1 MNRRA
6 NGFGSLIFK
15 GEGRPWLARWV
26 YKGQVYYR
34 TTGEP
39 DKKKAL
45 KKLEYITRP
54 YREKRAIDVERNL
67 LNRIRSLQENVSK
80 EKLLITD
87 LWTVFAKKLKND
99 DVTGSTEKCYEGFVN
114 VMVDWMKKRV
124 KHVNDI
130 TQKIAEEYLEHL
142 ASTVGATTYNIRLV
156 LFKRIWKALSNDYMM
171 DADVWEN
178 FKKKKVA
185 KTSRRTVN
193 NFEIGKVLAKADTFD
208 MKLLLTIG
216 IYTGLRISDC
226 ALLKWCDVDIEHKI
240 IRTIPIKTRKH
251 MDAPVEI
258 PIHPTLLKM
267 LEDALYELS
276 AAKLDFGD
284 RTFVIR
290 TGEQGAIL
298 FHNAVRN
305 SLSGW
310 QEFQINAD
318 QLGMLT
324 KTSSPLHKNS
334 MAATGM
340 QFTEFSAPNGV
351 TVKLEVDSFYDD
363 PVRNKVLDSNGHPL
377 MSSRFDIM
385 YIGTTDQPNIFKC
398 AIKGNPEFRGFQ
410 WGPFANPFTGET
422 NNTSASF
429 DEDAAVMH
437 RKTTLGV
444 CILDPTRT
452 MSLIPA
458 ALEG

>member
-1 MNRRA
+1 MPRRA
-6 NGFGSLIFK
+6 NGFGSLINK
-15 GEGRPWLARWV
+15 GEGRAWLARWV
-26 YKGQVYYR
+26 YKGEVFYR
-34 TTGEP
+34 TTGET

-99 DVTGSTEKCYEGFVN
+99 DVTDSTEKCYEGFVS
-114 VMVDWMKKRV
+114 VMVEWMKKRV
-124 KHVNDI
+124 KYVNDI

-171 DADVWEN
+171 EADVWEN

-267 LEDALYELS
+267 LEDAKHDSEYVSES
-276 AAKLDFGD
+276 
-284 RTFVIR
+284 
-290 TGEQGAIL
+290 
-298 FHNAVRN
+298 NATAYN
-305 SLSGW
+305 NGHLSG
-310 QEFQINAD
+310 QVVDLFKKCGIQTSKKVDGKTKIVCGFHSLRHTFISMAINS
-318 QLGMLT
+318 GM
-324 KTSSPLHKNS
+324 SPLLVQKIVGHSAVN
-334 MAATGM
+334 M
-340 QFTEFSAPNGV
+340 TEHYFHENMDKMTEG
-351 TVKLEVDSFYDD
+351 
-363 PVRNKVLDSNGHPL
+363 
-377 MSSRFDIM
+377 I
-385 YIGTTDQPNIFKC
+385 
-398 AIKGNPEFRGFQ
+398 
-410 WGPFANPFTGET
+410 
-422 NNTSASF
+422 NTLP
-429 DEDAAVMH
+429 DVM
-437 RKTTLGV
+437 
-444 CILDPTRT
+444 
-452 MSLIPA
+452 
-458 ALEG
+458 

>member
-1 MNRRA
+1 MPRRA
-6 NGFGSLIFK
+6 NGFGSLINK
-15 GEGRPWLARWV
+15 GEGRAWLARWV
-26 YKGQVYYR
+26 YKGEVFYR
-34 TTGEP
+34 TTGET

-99 DVTGSTEKCYEGFVN
+99 DVTDSTEKCYEGFVS
-114 VMVDWMKKRV
+114 VMVEWMKKRV
-124 KHVNDI
+124 KYVNDI

-171 DADVWEN
+171 EADVWEN

-267 LEDALYELS
+267 LEDAKHDSEYVSES
-276 AAKLDFGD
+276 
-284 RTFVIR
+284 
-290 TGEQGAIL
+290 
-298 FHNAVRN
+298 NATAYN
-305 SLSGW
+305 NGHLSG
-310 QEFQINAD
+310 QVVDLFKKCGIQTSKKVDGKTKIVCGFHSLRHTFISMAINS
-318 QLGMLT
+318 GM
-324 KTSSPLHKNS
+324 SPLLVQKIVGHSAVNMTEHYFHENMDKMTEGIN
-334 MAATGM
+334 TLPDVM
-340 QFTEFSAPNGV
+340 QFIENS
-351 TVKLEVDSFYDD
+351 
-363 PVRNKVLDSNGHPL
+363 
-377 MSSRFDIM
+377 
-385 YIGTTDQPNIFKC
+385 
-398 AIKGNPEFRGFQ
+398 
-410 WGPFANPFTGET
+410 
-422 NNTSASF
+422 
-429 DEDAAVMH
+429 
-437 RKTTLGV
+437 
-444 CILDPTRT
+444 
-452 MSLIPA
+452 
-458 ALEG
+458 

>member
-1 MNRRA
+1 MNRRP

-67 LNRIRSLQENVSK
+67 LNRIQSLQENVSK

-267 LEDALYELS
+267 LEDAKHDSEYVSES
-276 AAKLDFGD
+276 
-284 RTFVIR
+284 
-290 TGEQGAIL
+290 
-298 FHNAVRN
+298 NATAYN
-305 SLSGW
+305 NGHLSG
-310 QEFQINAD
+310 QVVDLFKKCGIQTSKKVDGKTKIVCGFHSLRHTFISMAINS
-318 QLGMLT
+318 GM
-324 KTSSPLHKNS
+324 SPLLVQKIVGHSAVNMTEHYFHENMDKMTEGIN
-334 MAATGM
+334 TLPDVM
-340 QFTEFSAPNGV
+340 QFIENS
-351 TVKLEVDSFYDD
+351 
-363 PVRNKVLDSNGHPL
+363 
-377 MSSRFDIM
+377 
-385 YIGTTDQPNIFKC
+385 
-398 AIKGNPEFRGFQ
+398 
-410 WGPFANPFTGET
+410 
-422 NNTSASF
+422 
-429 DEDAAVMH
+429 
-437 RKTTLGV
+437 
-444 CILDPTRT
+444 
-452 MSLIPA
+452 
-458 ALEG
+458 

>member
-1 MNRRA
+1 MPRRA
-6 NGFGSLIFK
+6 NGFGSLINK
-15 GEGRPWLARWV
+15 GEGRAWLARWV
-26 YKGQVYYR
+26 YKGEVFYR
-34 TTGEP
+34 TTGET

-99 DVTGSTEKCYEGFVN
+99 DVTDSTEKCYEGFVS

-124 KHVNDI
+124 KYVNDI

-240 IRTIPIKTRKH
+240 ICTIPIKTRKH

-267 LEDALYELS
+267 LEDAKHDSEYVSES
-276 AAKLDFGD
+276 
-284 RTFVIR
+284 
-290 TGEQGAIL
+290 
-298 FHNAVRN
+298 NAN
-305 SLSGW
+305 AYNNGHLSG
-310 QEFQINAD
+310 QVVDLFKKCGIQTSKKVDGKTKIVCGFHSLRHTFISMAINS
-318 QLGMLT
+318 GM
-324 KTSSPLHKNS
+324 SPLLVQKIVGHSAVN
-334 MAATGM
+334 M
-340 QFTEFSAPNGV
+340 TEHYFHENMDKMTEG
-351 TVKLEVDSFYDD
+351 
-363 PVRNKVLDSNGHPL
+363 
-377 MSSRFDIM
+377 I
-385 YIGTTDQPNIFKC
+385 
-398 AIKGNPEFRGFQ
+398 
-410 WGPFANPFTGET
+410 
-422 NNTSASF
+422 NTLP
-429 DEDAAVMH
+429 DVM
-437 RKTTLGV
+437 
-444 CILDPTRT
+444 
-452 MSLIPA
+452 
-458 ALEG
+458 

>member
-1 MNRRA
+1 MPRRA
-6 NGFGSLIFK
+6 NGFGSLINK
-15 GEGRPWLARWV
+15 GEGRAWLARWV
-26 YKGQVYYR
+26 YKGEVFYR
-34 TTGEP
+34 TTGET

-54 YREKRAIDVERNL
+54 YRERRAIDVERNL

-99 DVTGSTEKCYEGFVN
+99 DVTDSTEKCYEGFVN

-208 MKLLLTIG
+208 MRLLLTIG

-258 PIHPTLLKM
+258 PIHPTLMKM
-267 LEDALYELS
+267 LKE
-276 AAKLDFGD
+276 AKHESEH
-284 RTFVIR
+284 VS
-290 TGEQGAIL
+290 EA
-298 FHNAVRN
+298 NAEAYMN
-305 SLSGW
+305 GHLSG
-310 QEFQINAD
+310 QVVALFKNCGITTSKKVDGKTKLICSFHSLRHTFISNAINSN
-318 QLGMLT
+318 MN
-324 KTSSPLHKNS
+324 PLLVQRIVGHSAVS
-334 MAATGM
+334 M
-340 QFTEFSAPNGV
+340 TES
-351 TVKLEVDSFYDD
+351 YYH
-363 PVRNKVLDSNGHPL
+363 SNQDKMREGIESLP
-377 MSSRFDIM
+377 D
-385 YIGTTDQPNIFKC
+385 
-398 AIKGNPEFRGFQ
+398 
-410 WGPFANPFTGET
+410 
-422 NNTSASF
+422 
-429 DEDAAVMH
+429 VM
-437 RKTTLGV
+437 
-444 CILDPTRT
+444 
-452 MSLIPA
+452 
-458 ALEG
+458 

>member
-1 MNRRA
+1 MNRRP

-87 LWTVFAKKLKND
+87 LWAVFAKKLKND

-267 LEDALYELS
+267 LEDAKHDSEYVSES
-276 AAKLDFGD
+276 
-284 RTFVIR
+284 
-290 TGEQGAIL
+290 
-298 FHNAVRN
+298 NATAYN
-305 SLSGW
+305 NGHLSG
-310 QEFQINAD
+310 QVVDLFKKCGIQTSKKVDGKTKIVCGFHSLRHTFISMAINS
-318 QLGMLT
+318 GM
-324 KTSSPLHKNS
+324 SPLLVQKIVGHSAVNMTEHYFHENMDKMTEGIN
-334 MAATGM
+334 TLPDVM
-340 QFTEFSAPNGV
+340 QFIENS
-351 TVKLEVDSFYDD
+351 
-363 PVRNKVLDSNGHPL
+363 
-377 MSSRFDIM
+377 
-385 YIGTTDQPNIFKC
+385 
-398 AIKGNPEFRGFQ
+398 
-410 WGPFANPFTGET
+410 
-422 NNTSASF
+422 
-429 DEDAAVMH
+429 
-437 RKTTLGV
+437 
-444 CILDPTRT
+444 
-452 MSLIPA
+452 
-458 ALEG
+458 

>member
-1 MNRRA
+1 MPRRA
-6 NGFGSLIFK
+6 NGFGSLINK
-15 GEGRPWLARWV
+15 GEGRAWLARWV
-26 YKGQVYYR
+26 YKGEVFYR
-34 TTGEP
+34 TTGET

-99 DVTGSTEKCYEGFVN
+99 DVTDSTEKCYEGFVS
-114 VMVDWMKKRV
+114 VMVEWMKKRV
-124 KHVNDI
+124 KYVNDI

-171 DADVWEN
+171 EADVWEN

-258 PIHPTLLKM
+258 PIHPTLMKM
-267 LEDALYELS
+267 LEDAKHDSEYVSES
-276 AAKLDFGD
+276 
-284 RTFVIR
+284 
-290 TGEQGAIL
+290 
-298 FHNAVRN
+298 NAT
-305 SLSGW
+305 
-310 QEFQINAD
+310 A
-318 QLGMLT
+318 
-324 KTSSPLHKNS
+324 
-334 MAATGM
+334 
-340 QFTEFSAPNGV
+340 
-351 TVKLEVDSFYDD
+351 Y
-363 PVRNKVLDSNGHPL
+363 SNGHLSGQVVDLFKKCGIQTSKKVDGKTKLICSFHSLRHTFISNAINSNMNPL
-377 MSSRFDIM
+377 LVQRIV
-385 YIGTTDQPNIFKC
+385 GH
-398 AIKGNPEFRGFQ
+398 
-410 WGPFANPFTGET
+410 
-422 NNTSASF
+422 SAVSMTESYYHSNQ
-429 DEDAAVMH
+429 DKMREGIESLPDVM
-437 RKTTLGV
+437 
-444 CILDPTRT
+444 
-452 MSLIPA
+452 
-458 ALEG
+458 

>member
-1 MNRRA
+1 MNRRP
-6 NGFGSLIFK
+6 NGFGSLICK
-15 GEGRPWLARWV
+15 GEGRAWLARWV
-26 YKGQVYYR
+26 YKGEVFYR
-34 TTGEP
+34 TTGEI

-208 MKLLLTIG
+208 MKMLLTIG

-267 LEDALYELS
+267 LEDAKHDSEYVSES
-276 AAKLDFGD
+276 NAAAYNNG
-284 RTFVIR
+284 
-290 TGEQGAIL
+290 
-298 FHNAVRN
+298 H
-305 SLSGW
+305 LSG
-310 QEFQINAD
+310 QVVDLFKKCGIQTSKKVDGKTKIVCGFHSLRHTFISMAINS
-318 QLGMLT
+318 GM
-324 KTSSPLHKNS
+324 SPLLVQKIVGHSAVN
-334 MAATGM
+334 M
-340 QFTEFSAPNGV
+340 TEHYFHENMDKMTEG
-351 TVKLEVDSFYDD
+351 
-363 PVRNKVLDSNGHPL
+363 
-377 MSSRFDIM
+377 I
-385 YIGTTDQPNIFKC
+385 
-398 AIKGNPEFRGFQ
+398 
-410 WGPFANPFTGET
+410 
-422 NNTSASF
+422 NTLP
-429 DEDAAVMH
+429 DVM
-437 RKTTLGV
+437 
-444 CILDPTRT
+444 
-452 MSLIPA
+452 
-458 ALEG
+458 

>member
-1 MNRRA
+1 MPRRA
-6 NGFGSLIFK
+6 NGFGSLINK
-15 GEGRPWLARWV
+15 GEGRAWLARWV
-26 YKGQVYYR
+26 YKGEVFYR
-34 TTGEP
+34 TTGET

-99 DVTGSTEKCYEGFVN
+99 DVTDSTEKCYEGFVS
-114 VMVDWMKKRV
+114 VMVEWMKKRV
-124 KHVNDI
+124 KYVNDI

-171 DADVWEN
+171 EADVWEN

-258 PIHPTLLKM
+258 PIHPTLMKM
-267 LEDALYELS
+267 LEDAKHDSEYVSES
-276 AAKLDFGD
+276 
-284 RTFVIR
+284 
-290 TGEQGAIL
+290 
-298 FHNAVRN
+298 NAT
-305 SLSGW
+305 
-310 QEFQINAD
+310 A
-318 QLGMLT
+318 
-324 KTSSPLHKNS
+324 
-334 MAATGM
+334 
-340 QFTEFSAPNGV
+340 
-351 TVKLEVDSFYDD
+351 Y
-363 PVRNKVLDSNGHPL
+363 SNGHLSGQVVDLFKKCGIQTSKKVDGKTKLICSFHSLRHTFISNAINSNMNPL
-377 MSSRFDIM
+377 LVQRIV
-385 YIGTTDQPNIFKC
+385 GH
-398 AIKGNPEFRGFQ
+398 
-410 WGPFANPFTGET
+410 
-422 NNTSASF
+422 SAVSMTESYYHSNQ
-429 DEDAAVMH
+429 DKMREGIESLPDVMQF
-437 RKTTLGV
+437 V
-444 CILDPTRT
+444 
-452 MSLIPA
+452 
-458 ALEG
+458 

>member
-1 MNRRA
+1 MPRRA
-6 NGFGSLIFK
+6 NGFGSLINK
-15 GEGRPWLARWV
+15 GEGRAWLARWV
-26 YKGQVYYR
+26 YKGEVFYR
-34 TTGEP
+34 TTGET

-54 YREKRAIDVERNL
+54 YREKRVIDVERNL

-99 DVTGSTEKCYEGFVN
+99 DVTDSTEKCYEGFVS
-114 VMVDWMKKRV
+114 VMVEWMKKRV
-124 KHVNDI
+124 KYVNDI

-171 DADVWEN
+171 EADVWEN

-267 LEDALYELS
+267 LEDAKHDSEYVSES
-276 AAKLDFGD
+276 
-284 RTFVIR
+284 
-290 TGEQGAIL
+290 
-298 FHNAVRN
+298 NATAYN
-305 SLSGW
+305 NGHLSG
-310 QEFQINAD
+310 QVVDLFKKCGIQTSKKVDGKTKIVCGFHSLRHTFISMAINS
-318 QLGMLT
+318 GM
-324 KTSSPLHKNS
+324 SPLLVQKIVGHSAVN
-334 MAATGM
+334 M
-340 QFTEFSAPNGV
+340 TEHYFHENMDKMTEG
-351 TVKLEVDSFYDD
+351 
-363 PVRNKVLDSNGHPL
+363 
-377 MSSRFDIM
+377 I
-385 YIGTTDQPNIFKC
+385 
-398 AIKGNPEFRGFQ
+398 
-410 WGPFANPFTGET
+410 
-422 NNTSASF
+422 NTLP
-429 DEDAAVMH
+429 DVM
-437 RKTTLGV
+437 
-444 CILDPTRT
+444 
-452 MSLIPA
+452 
-458 ALEG
+458 

>member
-1 MNRRA
+1 MPRRA
-6 NGFGSLIFK
+6 NGFGSLINK
-15 GEGRPWLARWV
+15 GEGRAWLARWV
-26 YKGQVYYR
+26 YKGEVFYR
-34 TTGEP
+34 TTGET

-99 DVTGSTEKCYEGFVN
+99 DVTDNTEKCYEGFVS
-114 VMVDWMKKRV
+114 VMVEWMKKRV

-208 MKLLLTIG
+208 MRLLLTIG

-258 PIHPTLLKM
+258 PIHPTLMKM
-267 LEDALYELS
+267 LKE
-276 AAKLDFGD
+276 AKHESEH
-284 RTFVIR
+284 VS
-290 TGEQGAIL
+290 EA
-298 FHNAVRN
+298 NAEAYMN
-305 SLSGW
+305 GHLSG
-310 QEFQINAD
+310 QVVALFKNCGITTSKKVDGKTKIVCGFHSLRHTFISMAINS
-318 QLGMLT
+318 GM
-324 KTSSPLHKNS
+324 SPLLVQKIVGHSAVN
-334 MAATGM
+334 M
-340 QFTEFSAPNGV
+340 TEHYFHENMDKMTEG
-351 TVKLEVDSFYDD
+351 
-363 PVRNKVLDSNGHPL
+363 
-377 MSSRFDIM
+377 I
-385 YIGTTDQPNIFKC
+385 
-398 AIKGNPEFRGFQ
+398 
-410 WGPFANPFTGET
+410 
-422 NNTSASF
+422 NTLP
-429 DEDAAVMH
+429 DVM
-437 RKTTLGV
+437 
-444 CILDPTRT
+444 
-452 MSLIPA
+452 
-458 ALEG
+458 